1 MRILMALLIAG
12 TLASTASAGLD
23 PDSDSFGVYF
33 DTEGNTNCTTAGAFQ
48 TVTAYLI
55 LMNPSAP
62 VNGFEC
68 TVPMTGAARVI
79 LSVDHCSPHID
90 CDDCAG
96 PYSFALGCPSSY
108 PVPANGALILV
119 TWTLML
125 QAPTELLFHIGPG
138 LVPSLPGG
146 LPVVAGDGV
155 LRQCRVASGDVSLP
169 VAGIN
174 VAGSCPVSDEA
185 GSFGTVKSLFR

>member
-1 MRILMALLIAG
+1 MRILTALLIAG
-12 TLASTASAGLD
+12 ALASSASAGLD

-33 DTEGNTNCTTAGAFQ
+33 DTEGNTICTTAGAFQ
-48 TVTAYLI
+48 EVTAYLI

-68 TVPMTGAARVI
+68 TVPMTGAAHFI
-79 LSVDHCSPHID
+79 LSVDHCAPFID

-96 PYSFALGCPSSY
+96 PYSFALGCPSVY
-108 PVPANGALILV
+108 QVPANSALVLV
-119 TWTLML
+119 TWRLML

-146 LPVVAGDGV
+146 LPVVTGNGV

-174 VAGSCPVSDEA
+174 VVGNCPVSDEA
-185 GSFGTVKSLFR
+185 SSFGTVKSLFR

>member
-12 TLASTASAGLD
+12 MLASSASAGLD
-23 PDSDSFGVYF
+23 PTTDSFGVYF

-62 VNGFEC
+62 INGFEC
-68 TVPMTGAARVI
+68 TVPMTGAPHFI
-79 LSVDHCSPHID
+79 LSVSHCAPQID

-108 PVPANGALILV
+108 PVPANGALVLV
-119 TWTLML
+119 TWSLIL
-125 QAPTELLFHIGPG
+125 QAPTELLFNIGPG

-146 LPVVAGDGV
+146 LPVVTGNGV
-155 LRQCRVASGDVSLP
+155 LRQCRVASGDVNIP

-174 VAGSCPVSDEA
+174 VVGNCPVSDEA
-185 GSFGTVKSLFR
+185 SSFGTVKSLFR